1 MFTAAVAFEI
11 IACVPAVA
19 DFMVIGPAQF
29 AFALNKVVTVTVL
42 PAWKV

>member
-11 IACVPAVA
+11 MACVPAVP